1 MMAANEI
8 TFVSDAEIMNCF
20 KFAAWA
26 LALLASRGYA
36 TESSQLSTEQA
47 RVLEAVRASAL
58 QYTHQ
63 LPNFICKQITHRE
76 VLKTKPNALGV
87 SSHGQTL
94 TRDTIEEQL
103 TYNGGKESYNVLT
116 VNGHK
121 AFAEDHLQ
129 FAGAISSGEF
139 GTIFTIV
146 FDPGSNTTFSWDREA
161 KVGGRRAWAFK
172 YHVPKEAGTVVVY
185 QETHST
191 IVAPFSGEVLIDP
204 ENSDVLE
211 ISSQLELPA
220 DFPIR
225 KVDRKIDYAV
235 HEIGGKIYRLPAH
248 SELHMEQGAMEFNNK
263 IAFASYHHFST
274 ESKLHFGD
282 DAK

>member
-1 MMAANEI
+1 M
-8 TFVSDAEIMNCF
+8 SYF
-20 KFAAWA
+20 KFAAYA

-36 TESSQLSTEQA
+36 AESSQLSADQT
-47 RVLEAVRASAL
+47 RVLETVRASAL

-76 VLKTKPNALGV
+76 VLKTKPNVAGV
-87 SSHGQTL
+87 SSHGKTVS
-94 TRDTIEEQL
+94 RDTIEEQL
-103 TYNGGKESYNVLT
+103 TYVGGKESYNVLT

-121 AFAEDHLQ
+121 AFAENHLQ

-139 GTIFTIV
+139 GSIFTIV
-146 FDPGSNTTFSWDREA
+146 FYPVSNTTFAWDREA
-161 KVGGRRAWAFK
+161 EVGGRRAWAFK
-172 YHVPKEAGTVVVY
+172 YHVPKEAGVMVVY
-185 QETHST
+185 QETRST
-191 IVAPFSGEVLIDP
+191 FVAPFSGEVLIDA
-204 ENSDVLE
+204 ENNDVLE

-235 HEIGGKIYRLPAH
+235 RTIAGKDYCLPAH
-248 SELHMEQGAMEFNNK
+248 SELHLEQGDLEFNNK
-263 IAFASYHHFST
+263 LSFANYHHFST
-274 ESKLHFGD
+274 ESKLHFGH